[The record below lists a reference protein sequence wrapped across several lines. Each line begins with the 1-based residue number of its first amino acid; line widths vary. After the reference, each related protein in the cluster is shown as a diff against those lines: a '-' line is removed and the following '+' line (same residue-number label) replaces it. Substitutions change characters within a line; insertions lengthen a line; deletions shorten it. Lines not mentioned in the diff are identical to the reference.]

1 VIMIPNAAI
10 NPRINCTGL
19 KSKLEG
25 KEFLGGGIRE
35 SC

>member
-1 VIMIPNAAI
+1 MMIPNAAI
-10 NPRINCTGL
+10 NPRMNRTGL

-25 KEFLGGGIRE
+25 KEFLGSGIGE